1 MTRTVALTGATGFV
15 GRHLVARLGRA
26 GVAVR
31 ALSRRGPVAGAVTVA
46 GDLADGAALGELVH
60 GAERVLH
67 LAGLIK
73 TPRPAEFARVNVEGT
88 RHVAEAAAR
97 AGVKLTLVSS
107 LAARHPEVS
116 AYAAS
121 KRAAEDAARAVM
133 PEGDLQVLR
142 PPAIWGP
149 GDRATLVVFRQLLSG
164 WLIIPAP
171 KDARFSLLHVE
182 DLADLL
188 VEHVLDRLA
197 LPPLVE
203 PDDGTPGGYGWA
215 DLMRTSERLTGRRV
229 RLLRPPRGLLVGPAR
244 LADLIARLTGA
255 DLPLSADKL
264 GELAHA
270 DWVAAGPA
278 LPRVASRIT
287 FDEGFAATVDW
298 YRAAG
303 WLPALATRTASGSK
317 A

>member
-15 GRHLVARLGRA
+15 GRHLVARLGEA
-26 GVAVR
+26 GVGVR
-31 ALSRRGPVAGAVTVA
+31 ALSRRGPVEGAVTIA
-46 GDLADGAALGELVH
+46 GDLADPAALGELVR

-67 LAGLIK
+67 LAGLLK
-73 TPRPAEFARVNVEGT
+73 TPRPAEFAAVNVEGT
-88 RHVAEAAAR
+88 RRVAEATAR

-107 LAARHPEVS
+107 LAARHPGVS

-121 KRAAEDAARAVM
+121 KRAAEDAASAVM
-133 PEGDLQVLR
+133 PDGDLAVLR

-149 GDRATLVVFRQLLSG
+149 GDRATLVVFRQLLAG
-164 WLIIPAP
+164 WLVMPAP
-171 KDARFSLLHVE
+171 EGARFSLLHVE
-182 DLADLL
+182 DLAKIL
-188 VEHVLDRLA
+188 VDHVLGRLA
-197 LPPLVE
+197 LAPFDE
-203 PDDGTPGGYGWA
+203 PDDGTPGGYGWP
-215 DLMRTSERLTGRRV
+215 DLARIATRLTGRRV
-229 RLLRPPRGLLVGPAR
+229 RFLRLPTGLLAGPAR
-244 LADLIARLTGA
+244 LADLIARATGA

-278 LPRVASRIT
+278 LPRAVSRIT

-303 WLPALATRTASGSK
+303 WLPAVATRTADGSK